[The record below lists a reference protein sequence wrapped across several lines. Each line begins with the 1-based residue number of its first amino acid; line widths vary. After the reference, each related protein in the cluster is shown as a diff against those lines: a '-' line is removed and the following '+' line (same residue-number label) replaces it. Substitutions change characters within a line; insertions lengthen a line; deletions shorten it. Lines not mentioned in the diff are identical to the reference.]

1 MSILDSIQE
10 EHTPA
15 ITTLQVYHRRLRVPI
30 ESYLKS
36 VEEFTNPWNERAYQH
51 FIQNY
56 LDGLNNQGIVGMV
69 RQEQDSEYVYLDA
82 AIRYPIASEALQ

>member
-1 MSILDSIQE
+1 MNFMDSIRE
-10 EHTPA
+10 EHTPE

-30 ESYLKS
+30 DSYLQS
-36 VEEFTNPWNERAYQH
+36 VDEFTDPWNERAYQY

-56 LDGLNNQGIVGMV
+56 LNECHDQGIVGMV

-82 AIRYPIASEALQ
+82 AIRYPTNTESFH